1 MNINTEA
8 LKAFHNLCDR
18 INPLVEEVIFI
29 ITIIADSYDKKSHP
43 IEFVEK
49 ELFKKLYGKM
59 KKDAIQPLITR
70 ITDGPILVVKP
81 EPNMKECPL
90 PKANRI

>member
-8 LKAFHNLCDR
+8 LRAFHNLCDR

-29 ITIIADSYDKKSHP
+29 ITIIADGYDKKSNP
-43 IEFVEK
+43 LEFVEK
-49 ELFKKLYGKM
+49 ELFKKLSGQM

-70 ITDGPILVVKP
+70 ITDGPILTVKP
-81 EPNMKECPL
+81 EPNMEECPL
-90 PKANRI
+90 PKATRI